1 MFGKKRQTDRKLIAH
16 QEPKSPIAEQYRN
29 IRTNI
34 QFTAVDSDV
43 RSIVVTSSGAG
54 EGKTTT
60 IGNLA
65 VVFGQQGKRVLVID
79 ADLRKPQIHTM
90 FNMQAEGQVG
100 LSKVLSGQATLAEC
114 VKKTKVENVS
124 VLTSGPIP
132 PNPAELLSFRTMDE
146 LLKQAY
152 EAFDIVFIDTPPA
165 LLVADAQIVA
175 NKCDGTI
182 LVVRSE
188 MTEKTKLVKAKQLL
202 ENTSS
207 KLLGVVLNDKE
218 HTSAGYGYYS

>member
-1 MFGKKRQTDRKLIAH
+1 MAH
-16 QEPKSPIAEQYRN
+16 EEPKSSIAEQYRN

-34 QFTAVDSDV
+34 QFTAVDSDI
-43 RSIVVTSSGAG
+43 RSIVVTSSNAG

-79 ADLRKPQIHTM
+79 ADLRKPQLHEM
-90 FNMQAEGQVG
+90 FQVQTQVG
-100 LSKVLSGQATLAEC
+100 LSKVLSGQATLEQGI
-114 VKKTKVENVS
+114 KKTNIESIS

-132 PNPAELLSFRTMDE
+132 PNPAELLTFRAMDE
-146 LLKQAY
+146 LLEQAY
-152 EAFDIVFIDTPPA
+152 KMFDIVLIDTPPV

-182 LVVRSE
+182 LVARSE
-188 MTEKTKLVKAKQLL
+188 VTEKAKLIKAKQLL
-202 ENTSS
+202 DNTSS
-207 KLLGVVLNDKE
+207 KILGVILNDKKD
-218 HTSAGYGYYS
+218 TGAGYGYYA